1 VEWTRKEYLLPETER
16 PAIWNLL
23 AHSSAVAP
31 AVEARLSEKAAVAL
45 YD

>member
-1 VEWTRKEYLLPETER
+1 MKEYLSPEAET
-16 PAIWNLL
+16 AAVWNLL
-23 AHSSAVAP
+23 AYTSAVAA